1 MILTVNAIGIFLILA
16 IYVYSLVR
24 TYLIYRRV
32 KRIIEDF
39 LTSSDSNTPSQFAQ
53 LIDTISRAAGH
64 AIALEIKTTL
74 MGKASAESR
83 QLAAMQGDVVTDAA
97 ANTPGISAL
106 LAASPS
112 LGKRLRRNPG
122 LIDLAMQFL
131 PGLLGKAGTPSG
143 SVGRSD
149 NHEVK
154 FHL

>member
-24 TYLIYRRV
+24 TYLIYRRA
-32 KRIIEDF
+32 KRILEDF
-39 LTSSDSNTPSQFAQ
+39 LTTPDANTPSQFAQ
-53 LIDTISRAAGH
+53 LVDTISRAAGH
-64 AIALEIKTTL
+64 AIALEVKTTL

-83 QLAAMQGDVVTDAA
+83 QLTAMQGDVVTDAA
-97 ANTPGISAL
+97 ANTPALNAL

-131 PGLLGKAGTPSG
+131 PGLLGKAGTSSG
-143 SVGRSD
+143 TVGRSD